1 MSRKPNPQFDEKQLS
16 KGHLRK
22 LTALRKSL
30 GEDIADKAFS
40 EWYASQGTANGA
52 ETDKNAEA
60 IAATLWPLVEANE
73 IKIPKTGYV
82 LRRGRGRIL
91 VEPRE
96 RA

>member
-1 MSRKPNPQFDEKQLS
+1 MPRKNSVPFDEKQLS

-40 EWYASQGTANGA
+40 EWFEAQGTQSAP
-52 ETDKNAEA
+52 ESDKNAEA
-60 IAATLWPLVEANE
+60 IASTLWPLVEANE
-73 IKIPKTGYV
+73 IKIPKTGYI

-91 VEPRE
+91 VEPRD

>member
-1 MSRKPNPQFDEKQLS
+1 MSAKNNSPFNEKQLS

-40 EWYASQGTANGA
+40 EWYAVQGTQNTI

-60 IAATLWPLVEANE
+60 IASTLWPMVEANE

-82 LRRGRGRIL
+82 LRRGRGRVL
-91 VEPRE
+91 VEPRD
-96 RA
+96 RS